1 MADEH
6 NLELQKAIDA
16 IDDALMAIYFM
27 KDIANLADAE
37 TRNDDAAMNLMHRT
51 ELATILRTMAKMAEE
66 PLRHAKEVIIEAST

>member
-27 KDIANLADAE
+27 KDIAILADAE